1 MVIRFLAVFIFLSAS
16 LFGQQLYPH
25 KQENSAT
32 ISPTLRVAASPT
44 PPGLWPPST
53 GSKSL
58 DIHLRA
64 FNSWNSWIY
73 TPGPTGGSYTI
84 LYKGDFVGHF
94 WVVIDFNIATNPPP
108 NKEKIPNLYGHYYP
122 FDWDLVMNEELH
134 LPTPVQPS
142 PGPYWYNFWFS
153 QTLAGTVAPSV
164 NLFPEYAASI
174 IYDVAQGGFA
184 DIPIAR
190 FVYPTALQG
199 TWVQIHVIGN
209 MWHEVDG
216 QGWVYLNI
224 LKLL

>member
-1 MVIRFLAVFIFLSAS
+1 VKRFLAAFILLCAP

-25 KQENSAT
+25 KSESGTQEG
-32 ISPTLRVAASPT
+32 PTLRVAASPT
-44 PPGLWPPST
+44 PNLSPVT

-58 DIHLRA
+58 EIYLRA
-64 FNSWNSWIY
+64 LNTWDSWIY

-94 WVVIDFNIATNPPP
+94 WVVIDFNIATNSPP

-122 FDWDLVMNEELH
+122 FDWDLVTNEELH
-134 LPTPVQPS
+134 IPTPVQPP
-142 PGPYWYNFWFS
+142 PGPYWYYFWFG
-153 QTLAGTVAPSV
+153 QTLAGTVTPSV

-174 IYDVAQGGFA
+174 IYDVAQGGVT

-190 FVYPTALQG
+190 FVYPTAFQG

-216 QGWVYLNI
+216 QGWIYLNI